1 MKTERVKEKRQKD
14 QNESCAKF
22 LVSTARARDLSKIK
36 TSERESGQSVSETW
50 REERIRVV
58 LRGQRN
64 EERVALEMAS
74 GEYCSEHSRL
84 SL

>member
-1 MKTERVKEKRQKD
+1 M
-14 QNESCAKF
+14 
-22 LVSTARARDLSKIK
+22 VSTARARDLSKIE
-36 TSERESGQSVSETW
+36 TPERESGQSVSETR

-58 LRGQRN
+58 LRGQGN

-74 GEYCSEHSRL
+74 GEYCLKHSRL